1 MTTQVIGMFIIAAVV
16 VIVGLVL
23 FVANARYSREEFGR
37 TKALDETPDLGLMKE
52 TPGAEELPLEE
63 ETIEEELEDLEDLEG
78 VEDPEEDPE
87 APEEVIEDLEEIAAE
102 ETELPQ
108 DNAAETEES

>member
-37 TKALDETPDLGLMKE
+37 TKALDETPELTLV
-52 TPGAEELPLEE
+52 EELLEADELLPEEVVEE
-63 ETIEEELEDLEDLEG
+63 EEQL
-78 VEDPEEDPE
+78 EDPEEAQEE
-87 APEEVIEDLEEIAAE
+87 AIEEIDAAVEDDLELAQE
-102 ETELPQ
+102 E
-108 DNAAETEES
+108 ASEES

>member
-37 TKALDETPDLGLMKE
+37 TKALDETPELTLV
-52 TPGAEELPLEE
+52 EEPLEADELLPE
-63 ETIEEELEDLEDLEG
+63 EVVEEEEQL
-78 VEDPEEDPE
+78 EDPEEAQEE
-87 APEEVIEDLEEIAAE
+87 AIEEIDAAVEDDMELAQE
-102 ETELPQ
+102 E
-108 DNAAETEES
+108 ASEES